1 MLDFNVAR
9 VAALVTAASLENA
22 QRAFDTLNRAF
33 ASDSP
38 SGWMFPDE
46 QQYLQYFPI
55 LAKAFGGAPI
65 SPDCSGVALWLS
77 SVAGPDQDALAGLIE
92 EGVTKQRK
100 GDLLAVFDEMARLHP
115 TESHRYLPLI
125 EVEPR
130 RQGQGRPGEPVDK
143 PKQATLYWAS
153 GMAKLE
159 HRLRALAKFSA
170 TYMLP

>member
-22 QRAFDTLNRAF
+22 QRAFDTLTRAF

-38 SGWMFPDE
+38 SRWMFPDE

-55 LAKAFGGAPI
+55 FAKAFGGAPI
-65 SPDCSGVALWLS
+65 DRGTALASPDCSGVALWLS

-115 TESHRYLPLI
+115 TEPHRYLPLI

-130 RQGQGRPGEPVDK
+130 RQGQGRPAAG
-143 PKQATLYWAS
+143 AS
-153 GMAKLE
+153 G
-159 HRLRALAKFSA
+159 
-170 TYMLP
+170 